1 MLKPPTKFR
10 AVIRRIGKH
19 LKPIPKTEDL
29 QEVLDSKF
37 KEGEEVTLSVRKYY
51 RRRTTGKNKGTEQ
64 EESNQ
69 NGYLWTVVLPYL
81 CEYFGY
87 LPYEMLD
94 ALRPLFFYEVHDKD
108 PNIKRLK
115 STTEYTTVEWEEKME
130 QIRVWALQEHE
141 IKIPEPNEV
150 ETGDNDPR
158 DDE

>member
-10 AVIRRIGKH
+10 AVMRRIGKH
-19 LKPIPKTEDL
+19 LKPIPKTSEL
-29 QEVLDSKF
+29 QELLDSKF
-37 KEGEEVTLSVRKYY
+37 TEGQEVTLSVKKYY
-51 RRRTTGKNKGTEQ
+51 RRRTTGKNKGTSE

-69 NGYLWTVVLPYL
+69 NGYLWSVVLPYL

-115 STTEYTTVEWEEKME
+115 STTEYDTREWEDKME
-130 QIRVWALQEHE
+130 EIRVWALTEHQ
-141 IKIPEPNEV
+141 IVIPEPNEAG
-150 ETGDNDPR
+150 ENDPR
-158 DDE
+158 EE